1 MLVESCDEYAMRVH
15 DHIIRVLIVVTVNH
29 VLIEAVELPQDLGVH
44 IYRLIS
50 LDTHV
55 SSFHQHHLLKLT
67 VFEKILWYDIVVN
80 LDIYKGDLV

>member
-1 MLVESCDEYAMRVH
+1 MFVESCDEYAMRVH

-29 VLIEAVELPQDLGVH
+29 VFIEAVELPQDLGVH
-44 IYRLIS
+44 IYRLVS

-55 SSFHQHHLLKLT
+55 STFHQHHLLNLT
-67 VFEKILWYDIVVN
+67 VFQKILWYDIVIH